1 MRSHRSAL
9 KLYRLSLLLLP
20 LSLLLQPLSLLLL
33 QLSLELPLPPPLFLV
48 LPLLL
53 LVLLLLLLVP
63 LLPLV
68 PPQSSLLEF
77 SLDPSPRSSVE
88 RGKLMLMLRLRL
100 ILSSSSMVLLELWP
114 LLLVLLPLFLQLL
127 PLLLLP
133 PLLSG
138 PLSVPQSPERSA
150 IRSPS
155 PHSVPL
161 LSPSVSLSHHAN
173 LCHTVLLCLC
183 PDVPQSPPATLCPS
197 ATPSLSAMM

>member
-127 PLLLLP
+127 P